1 MSRAS
6 GARWRSAVAGVLI
19 IVGTLAIP
27 LAATASWVKAAAF
40 DTDHFVATTAELRN
54 DPAVQEAIVHGATQA
69 IMTGLEIEART
80 RGGLA
85 GLAELAGLPPRTSEL
100 LPALS
105 GPITLAIEEFVEQ
118 QVGRVVESDQFGGL
132 WDASARALHGQVLA
146 LLQADEGS
154 LLGVE
159 DGAISLRIG
168 VVVDASRDLLLAE
181 GFTLA
186 RFIPDSQ
193 ATLRLLEVN
202 PATVDTARAAYRALA
217 TSTVAFPIAAAVAL
231 IGAVLIANDRMRAV
245 RRAGFAVA
253 LAGVVMLLALQ
264 FGTGALAS
272 ALTGSL
278 GEPGADRVAGY
289 LLANL
294 RNSATIILVSGVAV
308 AAIGLVL
315 GRRPSAPEQLG

>member
-1 MSRAS
+1 M
-6 GARWRSAVAGVLI
+6 
-19 IVGTLAIP
+19 
-27 LAATASWVKAAAF
+27 
-40 DTDHFVATTAELRN
+40 
-54 DPAVQEAIVHGATQA
+54 
-69 IMTGLEIEART
+69 
-80 RGGLA
+80 
-85 GLAELAGLPPRTSEL
+85 
-100 LPALS
+100 
-105 GPITLAIEEFVEQ
+105 
-118 QVGRVVESDQFGGL
+118 
-132 WDASARALHGQVLA
+132 
-146 LLQADEGS
+146 
-154 LLGVE
+154 
-159 DGAISLRIG
+159 
-168 VVVDASRDLLLAE
+168 
-181 GFTLA
+181 
-186 RFIPDSQ
+186 
-193 ATLRLLEVN
+193 
-202 PATVDTARAAYRALA
+202 
-217 TSTVAFPIAAAVAL
+217 AL

>member
-105 GPITLAIEEFVEQ
+105 GPIALAIEEFVEQ

-168 VVVDASRDLLLAE
+168 VVVDAS
-181 GFTLA
+181 
-186 RFIPDSQ
+186 
-193 ATLRLLEVN
+193 ATCCSPRASPWPGSSL
-202 PATVDTARAAYRALA
+202 TARPHCVCWR
-217 TSTVAFPIAAAVAL
+217 STPPLSTPPEPPIGHLPPAPSPSPS
-231 IGAVLIANDRMRAV
+231 
-245 RRAGFAVA
+245 RR
-253 LAGVVMLLALQ
+253 
-264 FGTGALAS
+264 
-272 ALTGSL
+272 
-278 GEPGADRVAGY
+278 RW
-289 LLANL
+289 
-294 RNSATIILVSGVAV
+294 R
-308 AAIGLVL
+308 
-315 GRRPSAPEQLG
+315 